1 MYMNF
6 FVTYVL
12 DSYTP
17 NKNCLTVCSVGLGK
31 FQELASGSNSLKFL
45 TLGLCHK
52 PAIFEEGKNYSKGVN
67 RGMGMMTE
75 AGELLRAGMEE
86 IGFRS
91 SEKQISCFL
100 TYLEDLKKW
109 NRAYNLTGLKTDRDI
124 IIKHFLDSLLFA
136 HALPT
141 EALTLADIGSG
152 AGFPGI
158 PIKIMCPNLS
168 VFLIEPTQK
177 KAVFL
182 QHICSKLQLKNI
194 EIIDKRIEEVKG
206 LTVDV
211 AVTRALFSIRDF
223 IEKTKDILN
232 KKGVLILSKGPGL
245 DKELAELPGQGL
257 TRISRKDLSLPFG
270 DVIRHIVIVGQ

>member
-1 MYMNF
+1 
-6 FVTYVL
+6 
-12 DSYTP
+12 
-17 NKNCLTVCSVGLGK
+17 
-31 FQELASGSNSLKFL
+31 
-45 TLGLCHK
+45 
-52 PAIFEEGKNYSKGVN
+52 
-67 RGMGMMTE
+67 MMTD
-75 AGELLRAGMEE
+75 AGDLLKAGIEE
-86 IGFRS
+86 IGFRY
-91 SEKQISCFL
+91 SEKQADAFL
-100 TYLEDLKKW
+100 TYLEELKKW
-109 NRAYNLTGLKTDRDI
+109 NKAYNLTGLKTDRDI

-136 HALPT
+136 KVLPP

-158 PIKIMCPNLS
+158 PIKIICPNLS

-206 LTVDV
+206 ITVDV
-211 AVTRALFSIRDF
+211 AVTRALFSVREF

-232 KKGVLILSKGPGL
+232 KNGILILSKGPGF

-257 TRISRKDLSLPFG
+257 ARISLKELLLPFG
-270 DVIRHIVIVGQ
+270 NIIRHIVIVGQ